1 MELTFRTVLTAC
13 LLNTVLIVFLYLILK
28 KTRVIKRWGPNLIL
42 VVLGASVVRMFLP
55 FEFGY
60 TYSIYLEKY
69 WTDICEVFMYEI
81 NLAGG
86 YHLTVWLLL
95 GIVWLAGAAVLIV
108 EKCVAYRKASRIIN
122 LMKEIPADVL
132 QKCVPDWEDYPEFGK
147 LKMVVSPDCDGPFL
161 KGILNPVVV
170 ISDRKWE
177 KDELAYVLKHEAL
190 HHRSHDVIWKIAVD
204 LLCTFFWWN
213 PVFSLLKR
221 EMFQLIEIRND
232 LRITRKM
239 TNAEKIGYLN
249 CLVSVAKSVGKK
261 EQAFAIEFT
270 KNNVRELKQRM
281 ELITERHMGQCSRI
295 GGLVFAGVLLCMIFL
310 TTCVVIEPGFPVEGQ
325 FLDETNTYLVYN
337 GEIYE
342 VYVNIDGTWDYW
354 FSDDD
359 RNHFSKKVMVYEKG
373 DNIDEK

>member
-1 MELTFRTVLTAC
+1 
-13 LLNTVLIVFLYLILK
+13 
-28 KTRVIKRWGPNLIL
+28 
-42 VVLGASVVRMFLP
+42 
-55 FEFGY
+55 
-60 TYSIYLEKY
+60 
-69 WTDICEVFMYEI
+69 
-81 NLAGG
+81 
-86 YHLTVWLLL
+86 
-95 GIVWLAGAAVLIV
+95 
-108 EKCVAYRKASRIIN
+108 
-122 LMKEIPADVL
+122 
-132 QKCVPDWEDYPEFGK
+132 
-147 LKMVVSPDCDGPFL
+147 
-161 KGILNPVVV
+161 
-170 ISDRKWE
+170 
-177 KDELAYVLKHEAL
+177 
-190 HHRSHDVIWKIAVD
+190 
-204 LLCTFFWWN
+204 
-213 PVFSLLKR
+213 
-221 EMFQLIEIRND
+221 MFQLIEIRND